1 MEGQEQAR
9 AAVLVAEAQRLH
21 RKLTVTR
28 RSAVTV
34 YEHDRIVALIEAAE
48 RRISRREY
56 RYACAVM
63 GEQPT
68 TTVEIT
74 AWVRANIHDY
84 IVMDDVTYVTMAHA
98 AADAFGLR
106 DGDGCVPAWV
116 WGLCAR
122 IVPRALQDV
131 ICRRNF
137 FVEKSIRYEAETG
150 DVIWA

>member
-122 IVPRALQDV
+122 IVPRVLQGV
-131 ICRRNF
+131 IRRRNF
-137 FVEKSIRYEAETG
+137 FVEKPICYEADG
-150 DVIWA
+150 DVIWT

>member
-9 AAVLVAEAQRLH
+9 AAVLVAEAQAVW
-21 RKLTVTR
+21 RKLAVMR
-28 RSAVTV
+28 RAAVTL
-34 YEHDRIVALIEAAE
+34 YEHDRIVALVEAAE
-48 RRISRREY
+48 RRISRRVY
-56 RYACAVM
+56 RYDCALV

-68 TTVEIT
+68 TTVEIA

-106 DGDGCVPAWV
+106 ESDGCVPTWV

-122 IVPRALQDV
+122 IVPRVLQGV
-131 ICRRNF
+131 IRRRNF
-137 FVEKSIRYEAETG
+137 FVEKPIRYEADG